1 MTDIEI
7 AFIQALQ
14 DQAAWLLVPMQ
25 FFSFLGQPE
34 FYLLII
40 PAFYW
45 CRDPRL
51 GLRLGLLMG
60 ISGGLNEALKV
71 VFHLPRPY
79 WVSPDVRAF
88 GSYPSFGLP
97 SSHAQGAVTFWGL
110 IAAHVR
116 RWWFWISV
124 VAIILL
130 IGISRIFLAVH
141 FPADVI
147 VGFAVGAGTLLLFLA
162 LEGPVGRRIAR
173 LPLSGQVFVALA
185 GSLALALV
193 SVSALATLGDWQVPA
208 SWAAGA
214 IERSGQPIAPLSLRD
229 AATASGLL
237 FGFAAGAAVAW
248 PKRGGMCAVGK
259 WSVRLLR
266 YIFGILV
273 TGAIWF
279 GFGLL
284 IPKDPGI
291 AAFALLYIQA
301 AAAGAWVS
309 FGAPAAFAYL
319 NLADRS

>member
-1 MTDIEI
+1 MIDIEI

-14 DQAAWLLVPMQ
+14 DQAAWLLILMQ

-116 RWWFWISV
+116 RWWFWISA

-147 VGFAVGAGTLLLFLA
+147 VGFAVGAGTLLGFLA

-193 SVSALATLGDWQVPA
+193 SVSALATLGDWQVRHP
-208 SWAAGA
+208 GRRG
-214 IERSGQPIAPLSLRD
+214 RSGGRGSRSLPSPSGMPPRRRGFC
-229 AATASGLL
+229 SGLRPVRRL
-237 FGFAAGAAVAW
+237 RGRNGGA
-248 PKRGGMCAVGK
+248 CAPSGSGLSAC
-259 WSVRLLR
+259 SVISSV
-266 YIFGILV
+266 Y
-273 TGAIWF
+273 W
-279 GFGLL
+279 
-284 IPKDPGI
+284 
-291 AAFALLYIQA
+291 
-301 AAAGAWVS
+301 
-309 FGAPAAFAYL
+309 
-319 NLADRS
+319 